1 MHTYG
6 PQGPCRE
13 SFGEYIAK
21 MDKNFARLR
30 KEGVDLPESAQG
42 YILYR
47 HLVSSKGNV
56 FWCGPME
63 SMTGCP

>member
-1 MHTYG
+1 
-6 PQGPCRE
+6 
-13 SFGEYIAK
+13 